1 MKARALPTLLP
12 ALLGLSSACGDDG
25 DTSAGDTTTAADATN
40 PGSTGVASTGADDVA
55 PTSAPADTSSAS
67 TSSSDDDGSSGGVI
81 GGCEGDDLLANPAD
95 PSERGPWPVGARTVD
110 IGGLRVEVW
119 YPAELG
125 SESDAE
131 PIQYDIRDQLPPSE
145 QDKIADEDNPWQPC
159 DCWRD
164 LPLDAAH
171 GPYPVI
177 VFVHG
182 TASFRTQSLPQM
194 VHWASRG
201 FVVMA
206 ADHPGLALGD
216 MLGSLC
222 GAGMVAQ
229 DLAGNVDTMLAAVR
243 GETPE
248 LEFLG
253 DRADASRIG
262 MAGHSA
268 GGNAVGQFA
277 DTAQVLVPMAAGGTD
292 PGAELRSTLVLGGTA
307 DSVVAYS
314 QQESGYADSPSPKR
328 FVGITDAGHLSF
340 SEICSL
346 RNAAGDDLLTIATDN
361 GVCGAQF
368 AGLLFQCSDELIP
381 DPDAWAII
389 DYVTAAAFEEVL
401 QCADASTAFADLQT
415 RFPAVADFLEG

>member
-1 MKARALPTLLP
+1 MKPRVITALLP
-12 ALLGLSSACGDDG
+12 AMIHLASACADDG
-25 DTSAGDTTTAADATN
+25 DANDATTA
-40 PGSTGVASTGADDVA
+40 GESTGADSTKGADTGADDDA
-55 PTSAPADTSSAS
+55 PTTAPADTSAAPE
-67 TSSSDDDGSSGGVI
+67 SSGTDDEGSTGGVP
-81 GGCEGDDLLANPAD
+81 GGCEGADLLANPVD
-95 PSERGPWPVGARTVD
+95 PSQRGPWPVGARTVEID
-110 IGGLRVEVW
+110 GLRVEVW
-119 YPAELG
+119 YPAEPG
-125 SESDAE
+125 SEADAE
-131 PIQYDIRDQLPPSE
+131 PIQYDIREALPPSE
-145 QDKIADEDNPWQPC
+145 QDKIADADNPWQPC

-164 LPLDAAH
+164 LPPDGAH

-206 ADHPGLALGD
+206 ADHPGLWLAD

-222 GAGMVAQ
+222 GAGTVPQ
-229 DLAGNVDTMLAAVR
+229 DLAGNVDSMLAAAR

-268 GGNAVGQFA
+268 GGNAIAAFA
-277 DTAQVLVPMAAGGTD
+277 DTAQVLVPMAAGGADAGT
-292 PGAELRSTLVLGGTA
+292 ELRSTLVLGGTA

-346 RNAAGDDLLTIATDN
+346 ENTAGDDLLTIATDN

-368 AGLLFQCSDELIP
+368 AGVLFQCSPDLIA
-381 DPDAWAII
+381 DPDAWEII
-389 DYVTAAAFEEVL
+389 DYVTSAAFEEVL
-401 QCADASTAFADLQT
+401 QCSDPAMAFAELQQ
-415 RFPAVADFLEG
+415 RFPAVADFQEE

>member
-1 MKARALPTLLP
+1 MNPRVISFPVLIAL
-12 ALLGLSSACGDDG
+12 ASACADDG
-25 DTSAGDTTTAADATN
+25 DASPNDATTAAESTGM
-40 PGSTGVASTGADDVA
+40 GSTDGADSSADDDA
-55 PTSAPADTSSAS
+55 PTTAPADTS
-67 TSSSDDDGSSGGVI
+67 TGTNSSGAGDEESTGGVA
-81 GGCEGDDLLANPAD
+81 GGCEGADLLANPVD
-95 PSERGPWPVGARTVD
+95 PGQRGPWPVGARTVEID
-110 IGGLRVEVW
+110 GLRVEVW
-119 YPAELG
+119 YPAEPG
-125 SESDAE
+125 SEADAE
-131 PIQYDIRDQLPPSE
+131 PIQYDIREALPPGE

-164 LPLDAAH
+164 LPLDGAH

-206 ADHPGLALGD
+206 ADHPGLWLAD
-216 MLGSLC
+216 MLGGLC
-222 GAGMVAQ
+222 GAGMVPQ

-268 GGNAVGQFA
+268 GGNAVASFS
-277 DTAQVLVPMAAGGTD
+277 DTAQVIVPMAAGGVD
-292 PGAELRSTLVLGGTA
+292 PGTELLSSLVLGGTA

-328 FVGITDAGHLSF
+328 FVGIAEAGHLSF

-346 RNAAGDDLLTIATDN
+346 ENTAGDDLLTIATDN

-368 AGLLFQCSDELIP
+368 AGLLFQCSPELIA
-381 DPDAWAII
+381 DPDAWEII
-389 DYVTAAAFEEVL
+389 DYVTSAAFEEVL
-401 QCADASTAFADLQT
+401 QCSDPAMAFAELQQ
-415 RFPAVADFLEG
+415 RFPAVADFQEE